1 MGTGLRPLDWS
12 WLGRVGYAEAVALQE
27 STRDEIRAGCRGDRL
42 LLLEHPPVYTLGRNA
57 VTADVTAPV
66 EWLASRGIEV
76 FEADRGGQV
85 TYHGPGQLVGYP
97 VVDLSP
103 DRQDVRRYVR
113 GLQEVLVRVLGDFGL
128 EAEGRRE
135 QPEIGVWVGN
145 AKVASLGIHIK
156 RWITTHGFALNVT
169 TDLSH
174 FAGIVPCGLAGVR
187 MASIE
192 SLTGQRPDL
201 EHVAR
206 MCVGHFRQVLGY
218 ELESVA
224 VQRRASPRG
233 VTG

>member
-1 MGTGLRPLDWS
+1 MNASPRLLECN

-27 STRDEIRAGCRGDRL
+27 RTRDEIRAGLRCDRL

-57 VTADVTAPV
+57 SASDVVASR

-103 DRQDVRRYVR
+103 DRQDIRRYVR
-113 GLQEVLVRVLGDFGL
+113 GLEEVLVRTLSDYGL
-128 EAEGRRE
+128 AAEGRRE
-135 QPEIGVWVGN
+135 QPEIGVWVGD

-156 RWITTHGFALNVT
+156 RWVTTHGFALNVT

-174 FAGIVPCGLAGVR
+174 FDGIVPCGLHGIR
-187 MASIE
+187 MGSIH
-192 SLTGQRPDL
+192 SLSALRPDI
-201 EHVAR
+201 EVVAGT
-206 MCVGHFRQVLGY
+206 VLTHFCDVLGY
-218 ELESVA
+218 QVSEAVA
-224 VQRRASPRG
+224 AIR
-233 VTG
+233 